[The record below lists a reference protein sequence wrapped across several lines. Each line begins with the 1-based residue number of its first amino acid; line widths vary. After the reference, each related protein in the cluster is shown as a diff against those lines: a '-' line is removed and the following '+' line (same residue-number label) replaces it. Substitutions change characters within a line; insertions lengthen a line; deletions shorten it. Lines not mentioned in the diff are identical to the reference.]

1 VSEEAKHWIASTLT
15 DATKRMTVEQARAH
29 PWLAEAV
36 EGERRRAERRERI
49 RTLHQQHQQQQGP
62 GQGQGQGQGLGGVGA
77 ASLVEREKDGER
89 EREQGRGSLSS
100 AAGLTDH
107 STHSTSSAG
116 TVASNTA
123 LGSGAE
129 GRGRERANTTSTAFS
144 VEDAARSDRPRCAI
158 S

>member
-1 VSEEAKHWIASTLT
+1 MSEEAKHWIASTLT

-49 RTLHQQHQQQQGP
+49 RTLHQQHQQQQG
-62 GQGQGQGQGLGGVGA
+62 QGPGQGLGGVGA

-129 GRGRERANTTSTAFS
+129 GRGRERANTASTAFS
-144 VEDAARSDRPRCAI
+144 GDDAARGDRPRCVI